1 MTSSSRSQAQYLRIY
16 DDAGTY
22 ARWQGYYVG
31 STVTWASASWEYY
44 PFIVNGLVSGAS
56 GRDSGIS
63 ISVPATATATSVLL
77 AALKGSRLCE
87 IKIYEFSSVADQS
100 APPAGQTLITTYLG
114 EVISLRGSFTRIEA
128 GLGSALAP
136 VGAQV
141 PPRKFTNKLVGVPL
155 RL

>member
-16 DDAGTY
+16 DGSGTY

-31 STVTWASASWEYY
+31 STVTLDAASWEYY
-44 PFIVNGLVSGAS
+44 PFIVNGLMSGAS
-56 GRDSGIS
+56 GKDSGIS

-77 AALKGSRLCE
+77 TALKNKQLCE
-87 IKIYEFSSVADQS
+87 IKIYELDSTAAYPVPS
-100 APPAGQTLITTYLG
+100 LITSYLG
-114 EVISLRGSFTRIEA
+114 EVISMRGSFTRIEA

>member
-16 DDAGTY
+16 DGSGTY

-31 STVTWASASWEYY
+31 STVTLDASSWEYY
-44 PFIVNGLVSGAS
+44 PFIVNGLMSGAS
-56 GRDSGIS
+56 GKDSGIS

-77 AALKGSRLCE
+77 TALKNKQLCE
-87 IKIYEFSSVADQS
+87 IKIYEFSSLADQS
-100 APPAGQTLITTYLG
+100 TPPASQVLITSYLG
-114 EVISLRGSFTRIEA
+114 EVISMRGSFTRIEA

>member
-16 DDAGTY
+16 DDAATY

-31 STVTWASASWEYY
+31 STVTWDAASWEYY

-63 ISVPATATATSVLL
+63 ISVPATATATSILL

-87 IKIYEFSSVADQS
+87 IKIYEFSSFADQS
-100 APPAGQTLITTYLG
+100 TPPAGQTLITTYLG

-141 PPRKFTNKLVGVPL
+141 PPRKFTNKLIGVPL